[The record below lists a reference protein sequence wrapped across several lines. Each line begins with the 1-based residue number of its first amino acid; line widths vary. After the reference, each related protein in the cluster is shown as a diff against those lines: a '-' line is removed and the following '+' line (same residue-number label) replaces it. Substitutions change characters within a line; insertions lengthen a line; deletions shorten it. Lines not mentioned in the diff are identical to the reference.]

1 LLGLL
6 DEGVH
11 DYHTLADQKAVERS
25 ANARTSARSELE
37 QSIPERTSVRKPKIR
52 ALFREYLERHAPMLA
67 NPLTRRKSMHL

>member
-11 DYHTLADQKAVERS
+11 DYHAFADQEAVERS

-37 QSIPERTSVRKPKIR
+37 QPAPKRT
-52 ALFREYLERHAPMLA
+52 
-67 NPLTRRKSMHL
+67 